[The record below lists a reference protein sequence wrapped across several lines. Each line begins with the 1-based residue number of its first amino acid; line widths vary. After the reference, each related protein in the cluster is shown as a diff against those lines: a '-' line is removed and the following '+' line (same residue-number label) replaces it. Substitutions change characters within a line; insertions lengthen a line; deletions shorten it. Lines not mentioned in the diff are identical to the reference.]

1 MKKHITKI
9 AILFLMIS
17 LAGCRKDFLDREPIS
32 DLTEGNFF
40 KTGADAEAAIKDQG
54 MDPYTR
60 LLNRL
65 KTANESVKSTF
76 DDISDYIDDANV
88 KEYVQTLYE
97 NTSNLKNLV
106 EDD

>member
-40 KTGADAEAAIKDQG
+40 LIFFPTQAEF
-54 MDPYTR
+54 YFHY
-60 LLNRL
+60 LNL
-65 KTANESVKSTF
+65 F
-76 DDISDYIDDANV
+76 H
-88 KEYVQTLYE
+88 
-97 NTSNLKNLV
+97 
-106 EDD
+106 

>member
-40 KTGADAEAAIKDQG
+40 KTGADAEAAIIAAYDVLQAEI
-54 MDPYTR
+54 Y
-60 LLNRL
+60 
-65 KTANESVKSTF
+65 VF
-76 DDISDYIDDANV
+76 DYYINSDVISDNCY
-88 KEYVQTLYE
+88 
-97 NTSNLKNLV
+97 SG
-106 EDD
+106 